1 MFVYLLCGVGG
12 GSGGVVF
19 GFKLVFGDYVYCFFV
34 ELMYFFCMLLG
45 VYIGLYD

>member
-12 GSGGVVF
+12 GFGGVVF